1 MKKIKLNLNVDW
13 KSKII
18 DLLIVIVGISIAFK
32 LNTWNESI
40 KTDLEA
46 KNYIESFYEENKTNQ
61 ANLASALKYS
71 QSNIKKIDTLKQ
83 ILQSKNYADKKIRNL
98 TLRMLSQSSFTPSI
112 TTMENVTASGEFKFI
127 KDIELRRKIINT
139 YKSFNRTLKLEEILF
154 EYTNDYLSPFL
165 FENIRYSDFSSIGSD
180 YFKEPFFENIVIAY
194 EILLNQQIRGYQ
206 NTLEKIKLLDEKL
219 TITKKTN
226 TQ

>member
-1 MKKIKLNLNVDW
+1 MKKIKLNLNIDW